1 MLRSLVA
8 IRTNRL
14 NLSSHA
20 DAWSRFSL
28 KELKA
33 ECKNRGLKV
42 SGKKIELVQRLTDMN
57 KTSNGYNQRSH
68 VGRPKFSR
76 KKSES
81 IALEARHKSTS
92 SKAELYKSAVLKSNH
107 TRIMPPKTPS
117 NPAIN
122 DFAIKNQ
129 SVEHRENLPINHIQY
144 PSIEH
149 VQKVPVDRNTKK
161 LLSRKIE
168 DSTSSTQA
176 KVNRTPMDQD
186 VYSRDSLSRR
196 DKLFL
201 LTSNT
206 CIIIWWWWP
215 YTPAFIDQILK
226 SCKYLK
232 SFF

>member
-20 DAWSRFSL
+20 DAWSHFSL

-57 KTSNGYNQRSH
+57 KTSNDYNQHSH

-81 IALEARHKSTS
+81 IASGARRQSTS
-92 SKAELYKSAVLKSNH
+92 SNAELYKSAVLESDYP
-107 TRIMPPKTPS
+107 RIIPPKTHK
-117 NPAIN
+117 NPATN
-122 DFAIKNQ
+122 DFDIKNQ
-129 SVEHRENLPINHIQY
+129 SVEHRQNLPMNHIQY

-149 VQKVPVDRNTKK
+149 VQKVPVDRNAKK
-161 LLSRKIE
+161 LLNRKIE

-201 LTSNT
+201 LTSTT
-206 CIIIWWWWP
+206 CITIWWWWP

-226 SCKYLK
+226 SCKYLQ